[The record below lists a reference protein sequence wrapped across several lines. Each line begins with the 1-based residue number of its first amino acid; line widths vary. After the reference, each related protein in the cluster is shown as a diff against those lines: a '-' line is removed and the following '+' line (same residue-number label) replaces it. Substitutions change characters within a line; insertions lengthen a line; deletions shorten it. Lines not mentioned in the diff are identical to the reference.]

1 MESHR
6 RADDMTTENKHTPG
20 PWKAEYEEY
29 GEEIWFG
36 GCNCGTWY
44 VGPCYLGG
52 DGDDPELKSIMD
64 ANASLIAA
72 APDLF
77 EASPRAAEM
86 LRVVSAFLRDQQP
99 DGVARYDEADCD
111 FCCIADDC
119 DSSAEDIEAAI
130 AKARGQ

>member
-1 MESHR
+1 
-6 RADDMTTENKHTPG
+6 MTTENKHTPG
-20 PWKAEYEEY
+20 PWYAVQPDHAHGWWIVSKDPEGDDCLDAS
-29 GEEIWFG
+29 
-36 GCNCGTWY
+36 
-44 VGPCYLGG
+44 G
-52 DGDDPELKSIMD
+52 DGGFDNGD
-64 ANASLIAA
+64 ARLIAA

-119 DSSAEDIEAAI
+119 DASAEDIEDAI